1 MIIESRADVLQLTGK
16 LHKDEWPTIRTAA
29 RLLLREHPAGVII
42 DCNGL
47 TDVSKDGAA
56 TFLNAIED
64 IAQQHTRIV
73 VVGIPERARE
83 VCRGVPGVRSQMPVA
98 ETLQEARESLH
109 VLDRVARSK
118 AREAPATQGAV
129 LVPLMSGIALEYG
142 AELGSRI
149 AASSRALVRLVY
161 LLEVAR
167 HLPLS
172 APLAAQEKEAL
183 ASLNAA
189 VGLAARYKANTSS
202 AIERVRDPVEW
213 LVKRLHDGDIGTVV
227 IGAQQMPAPGEA
239 RDKFHGFVDALIQR
253 APCEVVVGRGIDPGA
268 TVSHETPD

>member
-29 RLLLREHPAGVII
+29 RLLLRDHPAGVII

-64 IAQQHTRIV
+64 IAEQHTRIV
-73 VVGIPERARE
+73 VVGIPAQARE

-109 VLDRVARSK
+109 VLDRVARSR
-118 AREAPATQGAV
+118 AREAPAAQGAV
-129 LVPLMSGIALEYG
+129 LVPLIGGIALEFG

-149 AASSRALVRLVY
+149 AASSRAEVRLVY

-167 HLPLS
+167 QMPLS

-183 ASLNAA
+183 ESLNTA
-189 VGLAARYKANTSS
+189 VRLTARYRANTSS

-213 LVKRLHDGDIGTVV
+213 LVKRLREGDVGTVV
-227 IGAQQMPAPGEA
+227 IGARNLPAPGEA
-239 RDKFHGFVDALIQR
+239 RERFHAFVDALIQR
-253 APCEVVVGRGIDPGA
+253 APCEVVVGRGSDPEA
-268 TVSHETPD
+268 AASHGTPD